1 MTVRVSIAIAALAPA
16 IITSD
21 YPFLPGV
28 SGTFSHG
35 AAWKRQVFLTSTNR
49 EERLFQSRA
58 KKRLDDWSDF
68 QEHCSFELAMIEL
81 PLAS

>member
-1 MTVRVSIAIAALAPA
+1 MIFFMEIDPMTVRVSTAIAALAPA

-35 AAWKRQVFLTSTNR
+35 AAWKRQVFLTSTKQGR
-49 EERLFQSRA
+49 KVISKSS
-58 KKRLDDWSDF
+58 KK
-68 QEHCSFELAMIEL
+68 EA
-81 PLAS
+81 